1 MFNNGL
7 KKVVADLAEQVQQ
20 LAANADGHFGQHG
33 LKSSNHS
40 QDHEK
45 HHHFSLATTTIP
57 YYHLIVD
64 CLNMLGPSPFPHAPS
79 MPLEKVA
86 LALESTRGS
95 RAGEG
100 QGRGRGGEVV
110 AGKGSL
116 MTGYSSSKCRRRC
129 CGHGRL
135 TSRHRPF
142 AYTHHIP
149 GDVSTKGSA
158 QESWVNTS
166 AFAIPHCIDACN
178 QPSH

>member
-100 QGRGRGGEVV
+100 QGRSRGGEVV

-116 MTGYSSSKCRRRC
+116 MTLATHRQNAAAGVVVMVVSLLGIAPLLILTIFPGMFQPKEAHKN
-129 CGHGRL
+129 HG
-135 TSRHRPF
+135 
-142 AYTHHIP
+142 
-149 GDVSTKGSA
+149 
-158 QESWVNTS
+158 
-166 AFAIPHCIDACN
+166 
-178 QPSH
+178 